1 MNCATFRR
9 ISVACIASCLA
20 FCCGFVDELIVVL
33 GTNGVNT
40 WKQFQSCKLDD
51 IEFPASNQGKKV
63 FLRMAIKKVKDER
76 QSEHS

>member
-20 FCCGFVDELIVVL
+20 FCCRFVDEVIVVL

-51 IEFPASNQGKKV
+51 IEFWP
-63 FLRMAIKKVKDER
+63 AIKARKFF
-76 QSEHS
+76 

>member
-1 MNCATFRR
+1 MT
-9 ISVACIASCLA
+9 
-20 FCCGFVDELIVVL
+20 L